1 MKEQTKNRVGERG
14 SAGTKFLLAVVVIG
28 LVAHAGYNYV
38 PVAYEAETMRSEM
51 STAVLQ
57 GLAMPG
63 RVNPVDNVKERIQ
76 KAMTA
81 NALPQNATL
90 AVTQKGNLINA
101 RVAYVRDVSI
111 LPFGI
116 YTYHYVFDHTAT
128 PTGILAK
135 QSS

>member
-1 MKEQTKNRVGERG
+1 MKENLRDRSGERG
-14 SAGTKFLLAVVVIG
+14 SAGTKLLLALTVIG

-63 RVNPVDNVKERIQ
+63 KVNPVDNVKERIQ
-76 KAMTA
+76 KAMVA
-81 NALPQNATL
+81 NAIPQNATL

-135 QSS
+135 QAT